1 MILNT
6 MELSKNNYKYYVF
19 NVIITIY
26 YIKIS
31 VIQDAAK
38 IVWIVELLNKIKNLK
53 YLQNVLNV
61 EQINMDQ

>member
-1 MILNT
+1 MILNPL
-6 MELSKNNYKYYVF
+6 EFSKNNYKYYVF
-19 NVIITIY
+19 NVILTFY
-26 YIKIS
+26 YIKIFA
-31 VIQDAAK
+31 IQDAVK